1 MAKKAKKLSAP
12 KKTVK
17 VKDLKVKGASKVK
30 GGGIIKDYKTFDYK

>member
-1 MAKKAKKLSAP
+1 MAKKTKKPSAP

-30 GGGIIKDYKTFDYK
+30 GGGIIKEYKTLTY

>member
-1 MAKKAKKLSAP
+1 MAKQKKKPSAP

-30 GGGIIKDYKTFDYK
+30 GGGIIKDYRTFEYK